1 MQKSKTIASA
11 AAMTAIILMIT
22 SGQQAARAYYYN
34 DSAIYNA
41 GGMSYAE
48 SVQGAPSLRHFDM
61 DFQVP
66 ERYERRNQTQGHEP
80 EPEYTET
87 RPKRI
92 YYRPERP
99 TIFGN

>member
-1 MQKSKTIASA
+1 MRKSKTTISA
-11 AAMTAIILMIT
+11 AATTAIILILIT
-22 SGQQAARAYYYN
+22 GQQAARAYYYN

-48 SVQGAPSLRHFDM
+48 SVQGAPSLRHFDT
-61 DFQVP
+61 DYQVP

-80 EPEYTET
+80 QLDYAET

-92 YYRPERP
+92 YYGPERP